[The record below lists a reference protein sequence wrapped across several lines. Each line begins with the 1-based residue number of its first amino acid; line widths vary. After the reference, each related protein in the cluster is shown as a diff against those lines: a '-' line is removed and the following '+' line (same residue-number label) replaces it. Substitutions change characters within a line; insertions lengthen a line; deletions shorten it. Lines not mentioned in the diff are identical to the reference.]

1 VSNSRTAQPAPV
13 KTRKVSLRLDLNDL
27 TIGDLEDFGE
37 ATGTALD
44 DAMRPRKLRDGDGD
58 LILTDDEQGGGKPQW
73 VTMPTPTTL
82 RALVWLAQRKT
93 DPDFTYDDAR
103 DVLVAELNL
112 TQRGTGLAAKPT
124 PRGRTGRGAPRSS
137 ATSTT

>member
-1 VSNSRTAQPAPV
+1 MSNSRNAQPAAV
-13 KTRKVSLRLDLNDL
+13 KVRKVSLRLDLNDL

-37 ATGTALD
+37 VTGTALD

-58 LILTDDEQGGGKPQW
+58 LILTDDDGKPQW

-82 RALVWLAQRKT
+82 RALVWLAQRKA
-93 DPDFTYDDAR
+93 DPTFTYDDAR

-112 TQRGTGLAAKPT
+112 TQRKTGPAAKRTPT
-124 PRGRTGRGAPRSS
+124 GRTGQGARRSS

>member
-1 VSNSRTAQPAPV
+1 MSNSRTAQPAPV
-13 KTRKVSLRLDLNDL
+13 KIRKVSLRLDLNDL

-124 PRGRTGRGAPRSS
+124 PRGRTGQGAPRSS